1 MEKSWHDRGTTYP
14 DSIRPLGYS
23 KEILP
28 KVIFGTP
35 RAHCLYEVYYGMKE
49 YWDLGK
55 SLGLRVN
62 PGHCTLKVAKL

>member
-14 DSIRPLGYS
+14 DMLGYS

-35 RAHCLYEVYYGMKE
+35 HCLYEVYSGMKE
-49 YWDLGK
+49 CWDLGK

-62 PGHCTLKVAKL
+62 PGIAP